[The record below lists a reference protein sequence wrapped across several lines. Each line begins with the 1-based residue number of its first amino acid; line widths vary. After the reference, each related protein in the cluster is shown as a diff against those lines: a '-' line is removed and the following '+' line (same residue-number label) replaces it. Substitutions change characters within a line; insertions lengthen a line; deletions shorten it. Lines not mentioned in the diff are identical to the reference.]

1 MCTFFHTTRIR
12 NLPLSAFTA
21 PRKKMDPDNLIPADL
36 IEWDLIDEMQAEFS
50 KLCDPI
56 PDGTKPYP
64 SDENTKRPRQ
74 YVGFNL
80 YVLNPT
86 R

>member
-1 MCTFFHTTRIR
+1 MYFFSYYHTRIR

-50 KLCDPI
+50 KLCGPN
-56 PDGTKPYP
+56 KSYP

-74 YVGFNL
+74 YVGLNL
-80 YVLNPT
+80 YVC
-86 R
+86 